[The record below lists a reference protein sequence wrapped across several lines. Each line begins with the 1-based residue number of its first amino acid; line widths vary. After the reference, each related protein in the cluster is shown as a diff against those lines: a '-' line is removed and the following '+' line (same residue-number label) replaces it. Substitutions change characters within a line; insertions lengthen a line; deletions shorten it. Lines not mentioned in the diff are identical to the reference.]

1 MRGGERLVKECSW
14 MRGICSRLYHS
25 TEKYKTFSCRCPSSV
40 MVNNRFRSADYLP
53 CQLFNFGMIAT
64 GNHNF
69 ERFAALC
76 NTPEVEPRRLRR
88 SGSPGWRPL
97 QAQKLSVYERVVT
110 GWVREPTY
118 RCKLRAAL
126 SGGIAAR
133 VAKLATPTELKK
145 FLAYSNQRTTPPQ
158 SDLSVPKCRQICQLQ
173 LCIKHL
179 YAINGYSC

>member
-76 NTPEVEPRRLRR
+76 NTPG
-88 SGSPGWRPL
+88 GSWIFW
-97 QAQKLSVYERVVT
+97 Q
-110 GWVREPTY
+110 
-118 RCKLRAAL
+118 AAL
-126 SGGIAAR
+126 R
-133 VAKLATPTELKK
+133 NRLAKKTDEGQRYLIVSNIPVEWYNPEHLCQSSNLIHQPTVRRP
-145 FLAYSNQRTTPPQ
+145 S
-158 SDLSVPKCRQICQLQ
+158 SVSRFRS
-173 LCIKHL
+173 
-179 YAINGYSC
+179 AV

>member
-76 NTPEVEPRRLRR
+76 NTL
-88 SGSPGWRPL
+88 PGEAW
-97 QAQKLSVYERVVT
+97 A
-110 GWVREPTY
+110 
-118 RCKLRAAL
+118 LRAGACASIRVLAKIQSCGRML
-126 SGGIAAR
+126 SAPTTAAAKPPTGRLIVDPYSGR
-133 VAKLATPTELKK
+133 VRLSERSI
-145 FLAYSNQRTTPPQ
+145 FPPVSEQ
-158 SDLSVPKCRQICQLQ
+158 SRHRAGQGTNVLVQSP
-173 LCIKHL
+173 
-179 YAINGYSC
+179 